1 MKKHTIN
8 MTYKNIFIG
17 ILFFFTFFLF
27 VPRAFAVTFDLVA
40 PSGQLSRG
48 GDAAFTINID
58 TEGASITSTQIGIS
72 YETQYLQ
79 YVSTVPGN
87 AMTSVT
93 ASPTDTGKYLLEGK
107 NSSGFSG
114 KGAFATVNFKIIATA
129 PGSTQLCALWGPT
142 TPGPTAPPPQPTALP
157 KTGGISQT
165 VGAGVFGVG
174 FFIVA
179 AATFIFLKKNE
190 YEKIDL
196 PKKSHHKNQKIHPA

>member
-1 MKKHTIN
+1 MIHR
-8 MTYKNIFIG
+8 NIFIG
-17 ILFFFTFFLF
+17 FLFLIAFFLF
-27 VPRAFAVTFDLVA
+27 VPKAFAVTFDLVA
-40 PSGQLSRG
+40 PTGQLSRG

-58 TEGASITSTQIGIS
+58 TEGASVTSTQIGIS

-79 YVSTVPGN
+79 YVSTVPGT

-114 KGAFATVNFKIIATA
+114 KGSFATVNFKIIATA

-142 TPGPTAPPPQPTALP
+142 TPGPTAPPQPTALP
-157 KTGGISQT
+157 KTGAITQT
-165 VGAGVFGVG
+165 VGVGIFGIA

-196 PKKSHHKNQKIHPA
+196 PKKSHHKNQKTHFA